1 MNFKQEKIFH
11 KIEHGTK
18 SGDIV
23 KKRRL
28 PTGVSSFFLFNPCR
42 MDPGELRQP
51 CPSAFALLFQML
63 SVYLE
68 NFSHMTQQGQ
78 KQKRSWRS

>member
-1 MNFKQEKIFH
+1 
-11 KIEHGTK
+11 
-18 SGDIV
+18 
-23 KKRRL
+23 
-28 PTGVSSFFLFNPCR
+28 